1 MAFTGEKGAIKTG
14 ENSITKMENWKLS
27 IKANEVDT
35 TSFDSDGWEE
45 TEVTTKSWEVSME
58 GTFNKADATGQKAV
72 MAALVSGENL
82 PIKLYVDKTAEK
94 EDFSGNIKITGIDI
108 DTSVKDKLKISI
120 KAKGNGKLNGLND

>member
-58 GTFNKADATGQKAV
+58 
-72 MAALVSGENL
+72 
-82 PIKLYVDKTAEK
+82 
-94 EDFSGNIKITGIDI
+94 
-108 DTSVKDKLKISI
+108 
-120 KAKGNGKLNGLND
+120 

>member
-58 GTFNKADATGQKAV
+58 GTFNKADTTGQKAV
-72 MAALVSGENL
+72 MATLVSGENL

-94 EDFSGNIKITGIDI
+94 EDFSGNIKITGLDI
-108 DTSVKDKLKISI
+108 DTTVKDKLKISI
-120 KAKGNGKLNGLND
+120 KAKGNGKLNGLDD

>member
-58 GTFNKADATGQKAV
+58 GTFNKADTTCQKAV

-94 EDFSGNIKITGIDI
+94 EDFSGNIKITGLDI
-108 DTSVKDKLKISI
+108 DTTVKDKLKISI
-120 KAKGNGKLNGLND
+120 KAKGNGKLNGLDD

>member
-108 DTSVKDKLKISI
+108 DTSVKTKLKISI

>member
-27 IKANEVDT
+27 IKANEVD
-35 TSFDSDGWEE
+35 SDGWEE
-45 TEVTTKSWEVSME
+45 TEVTTKAWEVSME
-58 GTFNKADATGQKAV
+58 GTFNKADTTGQKAV

-120 KAKGNGKLNGLND
+120 KAKGNGKLNGLVD

>member
-58 GTFNKADATGQKAV
+58 GTFNKADTTRQKAV

-94 EDFSGNIKITGIDI
+94 EDFSGNIKITGLDI
-108 DTSVKDKLKISI
+108 DTTVKDKLKISI
-120 KAKGNGKLNGLND
+120 KAKGNGKLNGLDD

>member
-45 TEVTTKSWEVSME
+45 TEVTTKAWED
-58 GTFNKADATGQKAV
+58 TTGQKAV

-94 EDFSGNIKITGIDI
+94 EDFSGNIKITGLDI
-108 DTSVKDKLKISI
+108 DTTVKDKLKISI
-120 KAKGNGKLNGLND
+120 KAKGNGKLNGLDD

>member
-58 GTFNKADATGQKAV
+58 GTFNKADATGQKVV

>member
-58 GTFNKADATGQKAV
+58 GTFNKTDTTGQKAV

-94 EDFSGNIKITGIDI
+94 EDFSGNIKITGLDI
-108 DTSVKDKLKISI
+108 DTTVKDKLKISI

>member
-58 GTFNKADATGQKAV
+58 GTFNQADTTGQKAV

-94 EDFSGNIKITGIDI
+94 EDFSGNIKITGLDI
-108 DTSVKDKLKISI
+108 DTTVKDKLKISI
-120 KAKGNGKLNGLND
+120 KAKGNGKLNGLDD

>member
-27 IKANEVDT
+27 VKANEVDT

-45 TEVTTKSWEVSME
+45 TEVTTKAWEVSME
-58 GTFNKADATGQKAV
+58 GTFNKADTTGQKAI

-82 PIKLYVDKTAEK
+82 PIKLYTDKSSEK
-94 EDFSGNIKITGIDI
+94 EDFSGNIKITGADI

-120 KAKGNGKLNGLND
+120 KAKGNGKLNGLTD

>member
-58 GTFNKADATGQKAV
+58 GTFNKADTTGQKAV

-94 EDFSGNIKITGIDI
+94 EDFSGNIKITGLDI
-108 DTSVKDKLKISI
+108 DTTVKDKLKISI
-120 KAKGNGKLNGLND
+120 KAKGIGKLNGLDD

>member
-1 MAFTGEKGAIKTG
+1 MAFTGEKGTIKTG

>member
-82 PIKLYVDKTAEK
+82 PIKLYVDKTAEE